1 MGTTTTEIISSGF
14 DWSVFIGVMLV
25 LGVPALVLLGFGIWA
40 MRKQSGGAVQAVG
53 IALTALGVILA
64 VFTIGFLTLGGVFY
78 EVVGETTII
87 ENVP

>member
-1 MGTTTTEIISSGF
+1 MGTTTSEVISSGF
-14 DWSVFIGVMLV
+14 DWSAFIGTMLV

-64 VFTIGFLTLGGVFY
+64 VLTIGVLVFGGVFY
-78 EVVGETTII
+78 EVVGGTTII
-87 ENVP
+87 EDVP